1 MTRLIVR
8 MIFTII
14 LIYSFIKGIRQK
26 DSNYEEFCPWM
37 VLSALSIG
45 LTFIPVDGFLCLMS
59 CTILIVN
66 AVQFIKELRKGNV
79 EAGYCLHVIFSVAC
93 ITLWIMKKIV
103 VLRRLLTLYC
113 VSYVLYNIYTIWLCP
128 EERNVKLLN
137 ILLLTVALLL
147 CIG

>member
-45 LTFIPVDGFLCLMS
+45 LTFIPANGFLCLVS
-59 CTILIVN
+59 CVILIVT
-66 AVQFIKELRKGNV
+66 AVQFIKELRNKNV
-79 EAGYCLHVIFSVAC
+79 EAGYCLHIIFASAC
-93 ITLWIMKKIV
+93 IALWIMKENSCTQTAVNI
-103 VLRRLLTLYC
+103 VLRIIC
-113 VSYVLYNIYTIWLCP
+113 
-128 EERNVKLLN
+128 
-137 ILLLTVALLL
+137 TV
-147 CIG
+147 